1 MFGLSTQNFRLLLS
15 AMVAISGVLLLI
27 GVRAGVRL
35 TEQFFRSHAVTDDY
49 LSQVPAVLIPT
60 RLLRLLVQGVVLFE
74 VALLLLYVWGYG
86 SIVGQIGQ
94 FIVGLVP
101 LLIRTGGTLLLL
113 AGLVLGLNLVRE
125 RITSLSD
132 EVDRMTDHEERVL
145 LRMAHLLVFVAV
157 GLATLTLW
165 SFNLGNLII
174 GAGFLGIVVG
184 MASRQ
189 ILQSGLAGI
198 VLMFSRPFEV
208 GDWVE
213 IGDDEGTVTDISLM
227 HTHLRSFDGEI
238 VTIPNDRVDASTVIN
253 RSEHGRLRLDVDV
266 GVDYDADLDVVE
278 EVVVDAVR
286 DVDSVLDAPSPE
298 VVGIEFGDSSVVV
311 RVRFWI
317 DNPSSHRKWRART
330 AVIRAIKTALDE
342 AGVDIPYPVRNFR
355 PPERAVEADAE
366 RIPRSK

>member
-1 MFGLSTQNFRLLLS
+1 LGLSPQNFRLLLS
-15 AMVAISGVLLLI
+15 AVVAISGVLLLI

-35 TEQFFRSHAVTDDY
+35 TEQFFRDHAVADDY
-49 LSQVPAVLIPT
+49 LSRVPAVLIPT
-60 RLLRLLVQGVVLFE
+60 RLLRLLVQGIVLFE
-74 VALLLLYVWGYG
+74 VGLLLLYVWGYG
-86 SIVGQIGQ
+86 NIVGRIGE

-101 LLIRTGGTLLLL
+101 LLIRMGGTLLLL
-113 AGLVLGLNLVRE
+113 AGLVLGLNLARE

-208 GDWVE
+208 GDWIE

-253 RSEHGRLRLDVDV
+253 RSEHGRLRLEVDV
-266 GVDYDADLDVVE
+266 GVDYAADLDEVE
-278 EVVVDAVR
+278 EVVLDAVEA
-286 DVDSVLDAPSPE
+286 VDTVLDAPSPE
-298 VVGIEFGDSSVVV
+298 VVGIEFGDSSIVV

-330 AVIRAIKTALDE
+330 AVIRAVKAAFDE
-342 AGVDIPYPVRNFR
+342 AGIDIPYPIRDFR
-355 PPERAVEADAE
+355 PAERSAETDAE